1 MTLVQSWLQKRYIRP
16 SGVQKEVKK
25 IMMRP
30 WWVEK
35 QIRPVIPPYLC
46 FTANTASSTV
56 KLSKNGSPTS
66 VTLETS
72 TDGSSWTTYSF
83 GTQITLSN
91 IWDKIYF
98 RNTSETTTA
107 FNTSV
112 SNYYQFAMT
121 WSIASSGEV
130 NYLLNKNGT
139 NSLNGNYTFFQL
151 FLNCTSLTTP
161 PELPATTLWNYCYQN
176 MFYGCTSL
184 NSLPKLPAIAL
195 VTNCYQR
202 MFYGCSNIKLS
213 TTQTWEYQNAY
224 IIPSEWAWT
233 ISSWNDMYYMFQN
246 TWWTFTWTPTIN
258 TTYYTSNTVV

>member
-1 MTLVQSWLQKRYIRP
+1 MWYKVNWIYVWADKVRP
-16 SGVQKEVKK
+16 
-25 IMMRP
+25 
-30 WWVEK
+30 
-35 QIRPVIPPYLC
+35 PVPPIPYLC
-46 FTANTASSTV
+46 FTANTAGSTV
-56 KLSKNGSPTS
+56 ELNKVGSPTNVS
-66 VTLETS
+66 LQVS
-72 TDGSSWTTYSF
+72 TNWNNWSNYIPWSWTTI
-83 GTQITLSN
+83 QLQN

-139 NSLNGNYTFFQL
+139 NGLNGNYTFFQL

-213 TTQTWEYQNAY
+213 TTQTWEYQNSY
-224 IIPSEWAWT
+224 IIPSEWTWT

-246 TWWTFTWTPTIN
+246 TWWTFTWTPSIN
-258 TTYYTSNTVV
+258 TTYYTSNTIV